1 MFFWFRR
8 EHFAEP
14 HTAAWADLGSA
25 THQALYARLDAR
37 AYVRELEREV
47 QERGGR
53 LDLLKAAAGLQEGR
67 EGGAHSLLL

>member
-1 MFFWFRR
+1 M
-8 EHFAEP
+8 HV
-14 HTAAWADLGSA
+14 TAACTRA
-25 THQALYARLDAR
+25 ARRPGLR
-37 AYVRELEREV
+37 VRELEREV